1 MRRLLLSGRS
11 LGSSRLS
18 EREREQ
24 ETSKLEF
31 ADQHS
36 LHFAPGK
43 DHIFACDPSLGKS
56 VIYALLVLRFA
67 LIG

>member
-1 MRRLLLSGRS
+1 MRRFLLSGRS

-24 ETSKLEF
+24 EASELEF

-43 DHIFACDPSLGKS
+43 DHIFARDSSPGKS
-56 VIYALLVLRFA
+56 VIYSLLVLRFA
-67 LIG
+67 LTG